1 MSATPRVVGA
11 VELGGEWELPPIGE
25 LFNFLP
31 FPGTENWGVFAFNR
45 VSLYL
50 LLSTVLI
57 GGFYYIAFSKS
68 QIVPGRLQS
77 LAEAI
82 IDFIRGIA
90 YSIIGSEEGRKYVP
104 LLTTL
109 FLFVFVN
116 NFFKITPGI
125 HLPPTG
131 RMAIPAML
139 AALVW
144 LIYVVVGIRK
154 QGFVTYFKE
163 MMFPPGVPAI
173 MYLILTPIELLSN
186 LVMRP
191 VTLALRLFANM
202 VAGHILVVVTLITVH
217 AFIRPDFT
225 ILIAGVGLVLSP
237 VVFGFELFIIAL
249 QAYIFTM
256 LAAVYI
262 SASENPAH

>member
-1 MSATPRVVGA
+1 MITTHRVVGA

-31 FPGTENWGVFAFNR
+31 FPGTQDWGPFAFNR
-45 VSLYL
+45 VSMLL
-50 LLSTVLI
+50 LLSTVVI
-57 GGFYYIAFSKS
+57 GGFYFIALSKS
-68 QIVPGRLQS
+68 QVVPGRLQA
-77 LAEAI
+77 LAESI
-82 IDFIRGIA
+82 IDFVRDIA
-90 YSIIGSEEGRKYVP
+90 ISVIGEEGRKYVP
-104 LLTTL
+104 FLTTL
-109 FLFVFVN
+109 FLFIFVN
-116 NFFKITPGI
+116 NFFKITPFI

-131 RMAIPAML
+131 RMAIPAFM

-154 QGFVTYFKE
+154 QGPISYFKE
-163 MMFPPGVPAI
+163 MMFPPGVPWV
-173 MYLILTPIELLSN
+173 MYLILAPIELLSN

-202 VAGHILVVVTLITVH
+202 VAGHILVVLTLITIH
-217 AFIRPDFT
+217 AFIRPDFS
-225 ILIAGVGLVLSP
+225 ILIAGFGLVISP
-237 VVFGFELFIIAL
+237 VVFGFELFVIAL

-262 SASENPAH
+262 SASEHPAH